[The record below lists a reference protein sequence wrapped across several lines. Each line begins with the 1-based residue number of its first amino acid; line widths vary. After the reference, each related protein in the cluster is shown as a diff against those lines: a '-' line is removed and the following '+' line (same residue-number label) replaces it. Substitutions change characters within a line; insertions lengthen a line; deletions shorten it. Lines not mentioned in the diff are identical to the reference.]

1 MEGERQAKK
10 TRVRID
16 VTRGG
21 PGRMLGILVISV
33 EALSACFC
41 LCPIFHWLSS
51 INLLCTGSS
60 EYRQAPSLQSQQ
72 ILWTVKEILTLF
84 LSVLDKR
91 HCL

>member
-21 PGRMLGILVISV
+21 PERLVGILVISV
-33 EALSACFC
+33 EALSACFF
-41 LCPIFHWLSS
+41 LCSIFQWLSS

-60 EYRQAPSLQSQQ
+60 EYRQIPSLQSQQ

-84 LSVLDKR
+84 LSVLDKQQ
-91 HCL
+91 CL

>member
-1 MEGERQAKK
+1 MEGDRQAKK

-21 PGRMLGILVISV
+21 PGRMVGILVISV

-41 LCPIFHWLSS
+41 LRPIFQWLSS
-51 INLLCTGSS
+51 INLLCTGSC
-60 EYRQAPSLQSQQ
+60 EYRQTPSLQSQQ

-84 LSVLDKR
+84 KIGRAHV
-91 HCL
+91 